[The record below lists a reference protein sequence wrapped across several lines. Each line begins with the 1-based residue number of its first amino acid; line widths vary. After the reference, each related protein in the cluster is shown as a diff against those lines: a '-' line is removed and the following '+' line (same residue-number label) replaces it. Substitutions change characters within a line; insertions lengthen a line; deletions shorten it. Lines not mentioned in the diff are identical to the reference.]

1 MNRVPKVDGW
11 WPAAQPGVRPARA
24 TGMAGDDRRARKHDA
39 MKWVAKVQDI
49 LRRWDPIGV
58 RPGEIAP
65 ADEYDGYAPH
75 IVSMVAG
82 GCSIDDLWNHLNTVR
97 VNTIGVEPNP
107 DRDREIANEILVALR
122 DRAV

>member
-1 MNRVPKVDGW
+1 
-11 WPAAQPGVRPARA
+11 
-24 TGMAGDDRRARKHDA
+24 MAGDDRSSRKRDTTKRISA
-39 MKWVAKVQDI
+39 VQDI
-49 LRRWDPIGV
+49 LKRWDPIGV
-58 RPGEIAP
+58 RPGEVAP

-82 GCSIDDLWNHLNTVR
+82 GCSIDDLCNHLSMIR

-107 DRDREIANEILVALR
+107 GSDREIASEILVTLR

>member
-1 MNRVPKVDGW
+1 M
-11 WPAAQPGVRPARA
+11 
-24 TGMAGDDRRARKHDA
+24 GMAGDDRGARKHDA

-65 ADEYDGYAPH
+65 ADEYDDYAPH

-82 GCSIDDLWNHLNTVR
+82 GCSMDDLCNHLSTIR
-97 VNTIGVEPNP
+97 VNIIGGEPNP
-107 DRDREIANEILVALR
+107 GKDREIASEILVALR